1 MDEQL
6 YKEVILDLYRNP
18 LHNKELE
25 DFDVE
30 KVGHNPS
37 CGDKVVMQ
45 MKLDGETIS
54 DIGWTGEGCAISLA
68 ALSLITDEVKGK
80 TKTEIKQISKEEMIA
95 MLGIPI
101 SHTRLKCALLGWQ
114 TIEDSISS
122 SRPSLKASGEIPRQ
136 H

>member
-18 LHNKELE
+18 LNKKELE
-25 DFDVE
+25 TFDT
-30 KVGHNPS
+30 KKTGHNPT
-37 CGDKVVMQ
+37 CGDRVVLQ
-45 MKLDGETIS
+45 MKFDGDTIS

-80 TKTEIKQISKEEMIA
+80 SKNDVPKITKEQMLE

-114 TIEDSISS
+114 TIQK
-122 SRPSLKASGEIPRQ
+122 SLL
-136 H
+136 